1 MVEYDRAIFMNK
13 NLSKRK
19 PIFKNY
25 IQNNTSILRKEM
37 QTKKMHQLKAIE
49 EREAEYL
56 DRLTNKVSAFTGS

>member
-1 MVEYDRAIFMNK
+1 MNK

-37 QTKKMHQLKAIE
+37 QTKKMHHLKAIE
-49 EREAEYL
+49 EREADYL
-56 DRLTNKVSAFTGS
+56 DRLTSKVSAFTGS